1 MKTIKCN
8 FLQIALGTFLLLGIF
23 IIPTSCIGQYE
34 EINTQPGTPV
44 KDDLLPDNVYIGA
57 LFPQLQLNV
66 IPAVSNPS
74 PYQLQQGLIGDIYS
88 GYMSAIAS
96 WNGGKNNNTYFFQ
109 PEWLNHPYTTVYS
122 SAWSALFDIKR
133 NLEEDIE
140 ISPIYAWAEILKVAS
155 MSRFTDLWGP
165 MPYLQVGSGKTQV
178 PYDSQEVIYKE
189 FFKQLTHSVDVL
201 TSFVSRN
208 PGSMP
213 MKEYDLV
220 YGGDY
225 VRWIKFANSLKLRL
239 AMRIVYALPDLAEQ
253 MALEAV
259 NHSIGVIVTVADNAL
274 LKSSSSITV
283 KNPIFGLWSSY
294 DETRMGASLESIMNG
309 YSDPRMTAYFQP
321 AKIGGFHG
329 VRTGI
334 SITNGE
340 TYKSCSAPNIQVDTP
355 VIWFTAAEVAFL
367 KAEGALRG
375 WEMGMSAA
383 DAYIQGV
390 TLSFEQHNLSGVS
403 EYLKKEELPAVY
415 VDPIKNKTIN
425 PVSTITVKW
434 DEDDIFEKKLERIMT
449 QKWIAMFPNGN
460 EAWAEFR
467 RTGYPKIFPVE
478 INDSNGT
485 VNTITQIRRYP
496 FPTLEYT
503 LNAEN
508 VAKAIT
514 LLGGPDT
521 GGTKLWWDKK

>member
-1 MKTIKCN
+1 MKAKKCN
-8 FLQIALGTFLLLGIF
+8 FSRLILGGFLLGMSVL
-23 IIPTSCIGQYE
+23 PTSCIDKYE
-34 EINTQPGTPV
+34 EINTRPGTPV

-88 GYMSAIAS
+88 GYMSAINS

-109 PEWLNHPYTTVYS
+109 TEWLDHPYKVVYS
-122 SAWSALFDIKR
+122 NTWSALYDIKK
-133 NLEEDIE
+133 NIDGDLET
-140 ISPIYAWAEILKVAS
+140 SPVYAWAEILKVAS

-189 FFKQLTHSVDVL
+189 FFKQLNHSIELL
-201 TSFVSRN
+201 TGFVSRN

-213 MKEYDLV
+213 MKDYDLV
-220 YGGDY
+220 YGGNY
-225 VRWIKFANSLKLRL
+225 EQWVKFANSLKLRL

-253 MALEAV
+253 MAVEAV
-259 NHSIGVIVTVADNAL
+259 NHSLGVILMNADNAL
-274 LKSSSSITV
+274 LKSSPSLV
-283 KNPIFGLWSSY
+283 VNNPIFGLWSSY
-294 DETRMGASLESIMNG
+294 DETRMGASMESIMNG
-309 YSDPRMTAYFQP
+309 YADPRMSSYFQAA
-321 AKIGGFHG
+321 AKDGGFHG

-340 TYKSCSAPNIQVDTP
+340 MYKPCSAPNIQVNTP
-355 VIWFTAAEVAFL
+355 VIWFTAAEVSFL

-375 WEMGMSAA
+375 WNMGVTSE
-383 DAYIQGV
+383 DAYKQGIFLSFDQYSVPGV
-390 TLSFEQHNLSGVS
+390 T
-403 EYLKKEELPAVY
+403 EYLKKESLPAIY
-415 VDPIKNKTIN
+415 VDPIKNKSVN

-434 DEDDIFEKKLERIMT
+434 DETDQFEEQLERIMT
-449 QKWIAMFPNGN
+449 QKWIAVFPNGN

-485 VNTITQIRRYP
+485 IDTKTQIRRYP
-496 FPTLEYT
+496 FPTMEYT
-503 LNAEN
+503 LNADN
-508 VAKAIT
+508 VEAAIT
-514 LLGGPDT
+514 LLGGPDN